1 MRAKDVMSTDVV
13 TVGGDASLLE
23 AMVMLVNANA
33 SALPVTDG
41 GGALMGML
49 SEYDLIRQVLRTP
62 DRPSVG
68 LQSSSEEDGTVAEA
82 WSRPVHTVMT
92 TPVVTLA
99 EDSPLEAVT
108 TLILE
113 SRYRLIPIVRGRTI
127 VGIVGRSDLVKA
139 LLSRTPGGVATAGD
153 GATVVDDDDLRRA
166 VTAAVNKLG
175 VGVGGGFDVVSRHGV
190 VHLWGEVAD
199 EADHQACRGAALKVA
214 GVRDVH
220 NHMQIISPDRR
231 MARRSW

>member
-1 MRAKDVMSTDVV
+1 MRAKDVMSTDVA
-13 TVGGDASLLE
+13 TVGRDASLLE
-23 AMVMLVNANA
+23 AMTMLVNANV
-33 SALPVTDG
+33 SALPVTDSG
-41 GGALMGML
+41 GVLVGML
-49 SEYDLIRQVLRTP
+49 SEYDLIRQVLRGP
-62 DRPSVG
+62 DPSVG
-68 LQSSSEEDGTVAEA
+68 LQSSREEDGTVAEA

-99 EDSPLEAVT
+99 EDSPLEAVI

-113 SRYRLIPIVRGRTI
+113 SRYRLIPIVRGRAM

-139 LLSRTPGGVATAGD
+139 LLSRTPTGVATAGD
-153 GATVVDDDDLRRA
+153 GATVADDDNLRRA

-175 VGVGGGFDVVSRHGV
+175 VGVGGGFDVVSRGGV